1 MKNPTFNP
9 MKIAVLGSRGIP
21 NRYGGFE
28 EMAAQVCPLWVK
40 EGHQVTVYAIS
51 DHPDKQDT
59 VDGVRIIHIFN
70 PEKTLGLAG
79 QFIYDF
85 LGILHARKENYDVI
99 LQLGYTTSGIWSFL
113 WPKHKTITNMDGLEH
128 KRAKYK
134 GLLSVFLKWSERR
147 AVKGSKLL
155 VADNPEI
162 ASYLKKFK
170 KPIQTIA
177 YGTEVVSFE
186 PKTATLLEPFD
197 LTSKEYHLHI
207 GRVQPDNHVHEILSA
222 AEDSG
227 ETLVT
232 IGDYSTRYGRTLKG
246 AFDHCRNIHF
256 LGSIYDKTL
265 LNALRQHSLFYIH
278 GHSAGGTNPALLEA
292 LGCGCF
298 VLAHGNAFNGSV
310 LGGLGGLWLQSDQL
324 SAQLQQRPSKET
336 LAQQQELARERMKTH
351 FQWMDIAAQYIDAFQ
366 ELEK

>member
-1 MKNPTFNP
+1 
-9 MKIAVLGSRGIP
+9 
-21 NRYGGFE
+21 
-28 EMAAQVCPLWVK
+28 
-40 EGHQVTVYAIS
+40 
-51 DHPDKQDT
+51 
-59 VDGVRIIHIFN
+59 
-70 PEKTLGLAG
+70 
-79 QFIYDF
+79 
-85 LGILHARKENYDVI
+85 
-99 LQLGYTTSGIWSFL
+99 
-113 WPKHKTITNMDGLEH
+113 MDGLEH
-128 KRAKYK
+128 KRAKYR
-134 GLLSVFLKWSERR
+134 GLLSIFLKWSERR

-162 ASYLKKFK
+162 AAYLRKFK

-177 YGTEVVSFE
+177 YGTEVVPFE
-186 PKTATLLEPFD
+186 FKAAELLEQFD
-197 LTSKEYHLHI
+197 LTSKQYHLHI

-222 AEDSG
+222 AKDSG

-256 LGSIYDKTL
+256 LGSIYNKTI

-298 VLAHGNAFNGSV
+298 VLAHGNRFNGSV

-324 SAQLQQRPSKET
+324 SELLQQRPSKEI
-336 LAQQQELARERMKTH
+336 LAQQQELAWERMKNH
-351 FQWMDIAAQYIDAFQ
+351 FQWKDIAAEYIVAFH
-366 ELEK
+366 EIGK